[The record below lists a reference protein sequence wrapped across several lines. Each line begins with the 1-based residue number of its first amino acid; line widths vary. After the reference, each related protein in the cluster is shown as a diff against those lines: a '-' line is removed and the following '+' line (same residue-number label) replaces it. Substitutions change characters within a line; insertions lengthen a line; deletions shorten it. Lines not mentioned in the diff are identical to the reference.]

1 MAAEVL
7 WLDQAKDD
15 LREILDYIATDNPQA
30 GGRYVAGLYAA
41 CSRLATFPMSER
53 RFNDE
58 FRVLI
63 FRNHLVFHQF
73 DEATDI
79 VSIVMVLDG
88 RRDLSRLFEQTD

>member
-1 MAAEVL
+1 MQQAA
-7 WLDQAKDD
+7 
-15 LREILDYIATDNPQA
+15 P
-30 GGRYVAGLYAA
+30 
-41 CSRLATFPMSER
+41 FPMSER
-53 RFNDE
+53 RVNDE